1 MGMWKKSEK
10 QSSETTPAA
19 PTDVFES
26 AIFAAELGE
35 CPEIDLHGLTKD
47 LALHELDKF
56 LHQELMTGSETIRI
70 IHGRGNQIL
79 RKEIHA
85 WLEKQKRADLV
96 AKFRD
101 SQNAAEQ
108 NAVTYAAL
116 HRLK

>member
-1 MGMWKKSEK
+1 MGIWKKSEK
-10 QSSETTPAA
+10 PSEATPAA
-19 PTDVFES
+19 PTDAFES

-56 LHQELMTGSETIRI
+56 LHQELMAGSETIRV
-70 IHGRGNQIL
+70 IHGRGDQIL
-79 RKEIHA
+79 RKAIHA
-85 WLEKQKRADLV
+85 WLAKQQDLNLV

-101 SQNAAEQ
+101 AQKSGEQ